1 MPMTRF
7 LDAHRFDAETKRV
20 MGIAFE
26 MARVALRPSD
36 QDDLAHEIIAHGI
49 ITLAKAGERDPEL
62 LCEGALKS
70 FRAQRGGGGDQP
82 LAQLPGGE

>member
-1 MPMTRF
+1 
-7 LDAHRFDAETKRV
+7 

-49 ITLAKAGERDPEL
+49 ITLAKAGERDPAPVR
-62 LCEGALKS
+62 GALKS
-70 FRAQRGGGGDQP
+70 FRAPRGGGDQP
-82 LAQLPGGE
+82 LAPLPGGE

>member
-49 ITLAKAGERDPEL
+49 ITLAKPASGIPSCCARER
-62 LCEGALKS
+62 
-70 FRAQRGGGGDQP
+70 
-82 LAQLPGGE
+82 

>member
-7 LDAHRFDAETKRV
+7 LDAHRFDAETRRV

-26 MARVALRPSD
+26 MAQVALRPSY
-36 QDDLAHEIIAHGI
+36 QDDLAHEIVAHGI

-70 FRAQRGGGGDQP
+70 FRARRCGGDQP
-82 LAQLPGGE
+82 LATLRGGE

>member
-1 MPMTRF
+1 MPITRF

-36 QDDLAHEIIAHGI
+36 QDDLAHEIVAHGI
-49 ITLAKAGERDPEL
+49 ITQAKAGERDPEL
-62 LCEGALKS
+62 LCEGTLKS
-70 FRAQRGGGGDQP
+70 FRAQRGGGDQP
-82 LAQLPGGE
+82 LAPLPGGE